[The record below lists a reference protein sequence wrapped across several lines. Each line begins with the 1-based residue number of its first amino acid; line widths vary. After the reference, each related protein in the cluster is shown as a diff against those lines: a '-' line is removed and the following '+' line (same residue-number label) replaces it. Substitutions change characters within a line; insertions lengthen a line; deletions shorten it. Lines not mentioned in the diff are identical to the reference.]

1 MRVIVIIFIVAA
13 LALGVCGFV
22 VLLFDRAAEK
32 RRNARQ
38 NEDARVAAEKSRAAE
53 TTEAHV
59 AAEKS
64 PTAANPPVPIM
75 PPLLIVPTPL
85 PAPIAQQP
93 VAPIAQQPVAPVQ
106 ANSAVQ
112 AAKAESS
119 SARFAIAFPAAARKP
134 VKNAVFSPEWKA
146 YRENLIRYAASLGI
160 ACTRTAAGEESFVR
174 NGKCVLKCYF
184 VPDEYSENLSYTN
197 QLYGR
202 YGLPVMNVSNEARLR
217 MAESALR
224 AAV

>member
-22 VLLFDRAAEK
+22 LLLCDYAAEK
-32 RRNARQ
+32 RRNARR
-38 NEDARVAAEKSRAAE
+38 NEELRAAEEKSRAAE
-53 TTEAHV
+53 TNAHV
-59 AAEKS
+59 AANS
-64 PTAANPPVPIM
+64 PVPIM
-75 PPLLIVPTPL
+75 PPLLIVPTQL
-85 PAPIAQQP
+85 PAPTAQQP
-93 VAPIAQQPVAPVQ
+93 PAPFVRQPVAPVQ

-112 AAKAESS
+112 AAKAES
-119 SARFAIAFPAAARKP
+119 AAAQFAIAFPAAARKP

-146 YRENLIRYAASLGI
+146 YRENLLRYAASFGI
-160 ACTRTAAGEESFVR
+160 ACSRTAAGEESFVR

-184 VPDEYSENLSYTN
+184 VPNEYSENLSYTN

-217 MAESALR
+217 RAESALR